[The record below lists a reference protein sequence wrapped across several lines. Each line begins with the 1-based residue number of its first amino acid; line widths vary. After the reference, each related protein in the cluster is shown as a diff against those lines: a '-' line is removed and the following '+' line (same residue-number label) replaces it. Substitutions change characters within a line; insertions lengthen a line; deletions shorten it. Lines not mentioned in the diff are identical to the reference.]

1 MQVLISHC
9 SVADSQ
15 YQKGKTNLDFTEA
28 RDSKW
33 RWHQL
38 GHMQPRSRQI
48 TTPAPHYSDFYR
60 PDALPAAKPTASK
73 HWRHEDTFVE
83 SVWGKSLTCSSSS
96 RENGWA
102 RARLST
108 SQRVTANDQ
117 TSLFVENLPWTHRN
131 NSSLIRSLIVYTV
144 GQKKGTNFL
153 LCASLLTLDRN
164 WWIFLYILRNVWAT
178 IPCI

>member
-1 MQVLISHC
+1 MCRCLFPTALSLTASTRKV
-9 SVADSQ
+9 
-15 YQKGKTNLDFTEA
+15 KTIWILLEQETVSGSGSSWTICKSA
-28 RDSKW
+28 
-33 RWHQL
+33 
-38 GHMQPRSRQI
+38 PRSRQI
-48 TTPAPHYSDFYR
+48 TTPAPHHSVFYR

-144 GQKKGTNFL
+144 GQKSRNQFPFVRISFNTRQKLVNF
-153 LCASLLTLDRN
+153 
-164 WWIFLYILRNVWAT
+164 F
-178 IPCI
+178 CIY

>member
-1 MQVLISHC
+1 VSGSGISWAVC
-9 SVADSQ
+9 KSA
-15 YQKGKTNLDFTEA
+15 
-28 RDSKW
+28 
-33 RWHQL
+33 
-38 GHMQPRSRQI
+38 PRSRQI
-48 TTPAPHYSDFYR
+48 TMPAPHYSDFYR

-164 WWIFLYILRNVWAT
+164 WWIFFVYIKERMSYNSVNLILACVKNFA
-178 IPCI
+178 